1 MTTTKVL
8 ITHIE
13 EAFMTRGK
21 KPSVDYE
28 KRLDWLNRSLRGET
42 PPMIARKDWFDV
54 RTVRKNIA
62 LAKEEADV
70 AKARTMVF
78 HDVLEKHYA
87 DICSFAEVLDSSVAT
102 EQSITKSLGD
112 RMWAALKQHLPSS
125 GLWRDFD
132 RWNSLLENREKHK
145 EELLLQIR
153 DRFTHNSDLRRG
165 LASSS
170 VISEDV
176 SNVLL
181 FQAKQWVRKSKGLDV
196 KTNLS
201 LEPQG
206 DGTTIVHYGAFILGP
221 APVKGLQLV
230 RKTLE
235 KLESELVTYD
245 SYLSMKKTEG
255 EIDQLKVNLR
265 DELALIILKRIVS
278 GRCRYCPI

>member
-1 MTTTKVL
+1 
-8 ITHIE
+8 
-13 EAFMTRGK
+13 
-21 KPSVDYE
+21 
-28 KRLDWLNRSLRGET
+28 
-42 PPMIARKDWFDV
+42 
-54 RTVRKNIA
+54 
-62 LAKEEADV
+62 
-70 AKARTMVF
+70 
-78 HDVLEKHYA
+78 
-87 DICSFAEVLDSSVAT
+87 
-102 EQSITKSLGD
+102 
-112 RMWAALKQHLPSS
+112 
-125 GLWRDFD
+125 
-132 RWNSLLENREKHK
+132 
-145 EELLLQIR
+145 
-153 DRFTHNSDLRRG
+153 LRRG